1 MRKVIKIWGRK
12 LKLNIDM
19 DCIDDEVVTPIQ
31 EETLSAFLDEKTIID
46 ETLLNVKRY
55 VLEEDELKDQ
65 DSIEN
70 IFKYVVPKTIF
81 VPREDK
87 KKTVAILCD
96 YYFDQEHGIA
106 IVFEDG
112 KFKRI
117 TSQDEVI

>member
-1 MRKVIKIWGRK
+1 M
-12 LKLNIDM
+12 NIDM

>member
-31 EETLSAFLDEKTIID
+31 EEVLSAFLAEKNIID
-46 ETLLNVKRY
+46 DALPSVKEY
-55 VLEEDELKDQ
+55 CLKEDELKDR

-87 KKTVAILCD
+87 KKTVAILCN
-96 YYFDQEHGIA
+96 YYFDKEHGIA
-106 IVFEDG
+106 IVFENN
-112 KFKRI
+112 KFKKV
-117 TSQDEVI
+117 TEQDEVI